1 MVHITKI
8 FGIFLKFKIKERIL
22 QIKSILNINAKVAVP
37 RFLI

>member
-22 QIKSILNINAKVAVP
+22 QIKSILNINAKVAVS
-37 RFLI
+37 RYS